1 MELNDLKSVWKNAGG
16 QLKSEEDLE
25 KMTKIMNH
33 PVIKRVKTKLAIQIA
48 LLVVFGFVYYD
59 WFDGVR
65 KPFYANAALITG
77 LVLYVLND
85 IVGYI
90 SLTRP
95 VGNTH
100 LRQSVGDYLKRVKRL
115 SLFSLIATLLYG
127 SLIIV
132 FFASAIHFTKEK
144 ALTLMFCLIIMIQL
158 ILLSSKLWARWIKK
172 LNRQIADFNV
182 NDDGPV

>member
-1 MELNDLKSVWKNAGG
+1 
-16 QLKSEEDLE
+16 
-25 KMTKIMNH
+25 MNH

-115 SLFSLIATLLYG
+115 S
-127 SLIIV
+127 
-132 FFASAIHFTKEK
+132 FFF
-144 ALTLMFCLIIMIQL
+144 L
-158 ILLSSKLWARWIKK
+158 
-172 LNRQIADFNV
+172 
-182 NDDGPV
+182 